1 MLKWKVLDPESRH
14 QRQVQPVLWFWYP
27 LDFRITLWMTWS
39 KAKTLTLSI
48 RLSICWCRWWTTY
61 YWCRPIDAGHIDA
74 DHIDAGHYSCPW
86 STFDASHF
94 WCPSLLRP
102 RKHFW
107 CQSLLM
113 PVTFDVSHYW
123 CPLLLMPLVTIDANH
138 YWCPS
143 FQIEILPI
151 SPNLT

>member
-1 MLKWKVLDPESRH
+1 MISHKDETCNAELGWEKKCLPCCPISC
-14 QRQVQPVLWFWYP
+14 
-27 LDFRITLWMTWS
+27 ITKDLMTPRNRVYFLCVW
-39 KAKTLTLSI
+39 
-48 RLSICWCRWWTTY
+48 RTTY

-86 STFDASHF
+86 STFDASHV

-113 PVTFDVSHYW
+113 PVTFDVSHHW
-123 CPLLLMPLVTIDANH
+123 CPLLLMPLVTIDASH
-138 YWCPS
+138 YWCP
-143 FQIEILPI
+143 FFRIEILPV